1 LGENIYF
8 PSLSIKLTYIFP
20 YRPFLSFFFPFFH
33 SSYFPPKF
41 HNYIFPWVGG
51 GKWKIYIPGFTY
63 INLVKVD
70 TIVFVLPMEKNKKN
84 EKKVNLI
91 YNMVKE
97 KTFEIN
103 ISFVTMKQLFPPI
116 FIHYSIAKVL
126 ASYRQCRITKMF
138 SFLLFEHWKTF
149 WTIPL
154 ALGFCGQTHA
164 AEMEPFDGTILVIT
178 SNHLTIRNLLA

>member
-1 LGENIYF
+1 MIFFHPGLGENIYF

-20 YRPFLSFFFPFFH
+20 YRPFLSFFSLFPFIIF
-33 SSYFPPKF
+33 SPKVSQLYFPL
-41 HNYIFPWVGG
+41 GG
-51 GKWKIYIPGFTY
+51 RWKIYIPGFTY
-63 INLVKVD
+63 INLVKVE
-70 TIVFVLPMEKNKKN
+70 TIVFVLPMEKNKKKR
-84 EKKVNLI
+84 KKVHLI

-103 ISFVTMKQLFPPI
+103 ISFVTIKQLFPPI

-126 ASYRQCRITKMF
+126 AFYRQCRITKMF

-154 ALGFCGQTHA
+154 ALGFCGQT
-164 AEMEPFDGTILVIT
+164 LK
-178 SNHLTIRNLLA
+178 